1 MSKQNK
7 RKKWIQPRHNFGKF
21 VVGCYAYPKMKL
33 KYGIKI
39 EPFKDANRQYL
50 ILYNH
55 QTAHDQFF
63 VGWPFRKQKI
73 YYVASEDIFSLG
85 FLSKVIKYLVKTAS
99 AKISSFSKITWLEYS
114 LPFLSSHLLKV

>member
-7 RKKWIQPRHNFGKF
+7 RKKWIQPRHNLGKF

-50 ILYNH
+50 ILYN
-55 QTAHDQFF
+55 
-63 VGWPFRKQKI
+63 R
-73 YYVASEDIFSLG
+73 LC
-85 FLSKVIKYLVKTAS
+85 
-99 AKISSFSKITWLEYS
+99 LEYNQWKPYKIA
-114 LPFLSSHLLKV
+114 PF